1 MKDAF
6 TAFCRSGSPPAG
18 WFGHEIRKSTAPN
31 GGETSD
37 DRPIL
42 LDEQVQDGPLLGG
55 VASVVSPN
63 LVMAGV
69 TMMFVMGASS
79 LLAIKLRRRR
89 QPNSD
94 GRGIPQLLSSHQTDE
109 TALGDSSEDDDG
121 PEEVF
126 YSLAE
131 LVDPTVWRCKPA
143 VVERPHEREQFLAPD
158 IFEVVFGMAKD
169 DFAKLPTWQQSNLKK
184 QHQLF

>member
-1 MKDAF
+1 M
-6 TAFCRSGSPPAG
+6 
-18 WFGHEIRKSTAPN
+18 
-31 GGETSD
+31 
-37 DRPIL
+37 
-42 LDEQVQDGPLLGG
+42 
-55 VASVVSPN
+55 
-63 LVMAGV
+63 
-69 TMMFVMGASS
+69 
-79 LLAIKLRRRR
+79 
-89 QPNSD
+89 
-94 GRGIPQLLSSHQTDE
+94 SSHETDA
-109 TALGDSSEDDDG
+109 TTLGDSSEDDDG

>member
-1 MKDAF
+1 MF
-6 TAFCRSGSPPAG
+6 
-18 WFGHEIRKSTAPN
+18 E
-31 GGETSD
+31 
-37 DRPIL
+37 
-42 LDEQVQDGPLLGG
+42 EQVQDVSLAGG
-55 VASVVSPN
+55 VASAVSPN

-69 TMMFVMGASS
+69 AMMFVMGAS
-79 LLAIKLRRRR
+79 LVAIKLRRWRR
-89 QPNSD
+89 QPSSD
-94 GRGIPQLLSSHQTDE
+94 GRGIPQLLSSHETDE

-121 PEEVF
+121 PEVF